1 MVIGIPREIKDQEYR
16 VGITPIGVSSLCQKG
31 HTVLVETRAGNGSG
45 LSDEAFQKAGAEIST
60 SKKVLFN
67 SAELIVKVKEPQ
79 PEEFDFFRSEQII
92 ITYLHLAADRPLL
105 DFLIGR
111 NVTAIAYDTIELKN
125 GKRPLLK
132 PMSEVAGR
140 MSVLIGTHYLQKIHG
155 GIGVLL
161 SGVAGVPKGKVAII
175 GGGIV
180 GKNAAQV
187 ALALG
192 ADVTIFEQSSMQRS
206 YLDDYF
212 KGAVVTLPPYVDEIS
227 AVIQESHLVIGAASK
242 SGEAA
247 PHLVTRKMVSNMMK
261 GSVVV
266 DVAIDQG
273 GCFETSRKTAHS
285 DPIYTVEG
293 VIHYCVA
300 NIPGVVPK
308 TATFALSNETF
319 PYIERLA
326 TLGFESAIASD
337 DALKKG
343 LNVAQGKIAHPS
355 VAEAFGLEMEN

>member
-16 VGITPIGVSSLCQKG
+16 VGMTPIGVSSLCQKG
-31 HTVLVETRAGNGSG
+31 HTVLVEANAGNGSG
-45 LSDEAFQKAGAEIST
+45 LSDEAFQRSGAEIT
-60 SKKVLFN
+60 KSKKTLFN
-67 SAELIVKVKEPQ
+67 SAQLIVKVKEPQ
-79 PEEFDFFRSEQII
+79 PEEFDFFRSEQIL

-105 DFLIGR
+105 DFLIER
-111 NVTAIAYDTIELKN
+111 NVTAIAYDTIELED

-140 MSVLIGTHYLQKIHG
+140 MSVLVGTHYLQKIHG

-161 SGVAGVPKGKVAII
+161 SGVAGVPKGKVVII

-192 ADVTIFEQSSMQRS
+192 AEVTIFEQSSMQRS
-206 YLDDYF
+206 YLDDFF
-212 KGAVVTLPPYVDEIS
+212 KGMVVTLPPYAEDIS
-227 AVIQESHLVIGAASK
+227 AELQESHLVIGAASITGK
-242 SGEAA
+242 AA
-247 PHLVTRKMVSNMMK
+247 PHLVTRKMISSMME
-261 GSVVV
+261 GSVVI

-273 GCFETSRKTAHS
+273 GCFETSRKTSHS
-285 DPIYTVEG
+285 DPVYTVDG
-293 VIHYCVA
+293 VIHYCVP

-319 PYIERLA
+319 PHIERLA
-326 TLGFESAIASD
+326 TLGFEAAVASD
-337 DALKKG
+337 GALKKG
-343 LNVAQGKIAHPS
+343 INVFQGKITHPS
-355 VAEAFGLEMEN
+355 VAEAFGLEM